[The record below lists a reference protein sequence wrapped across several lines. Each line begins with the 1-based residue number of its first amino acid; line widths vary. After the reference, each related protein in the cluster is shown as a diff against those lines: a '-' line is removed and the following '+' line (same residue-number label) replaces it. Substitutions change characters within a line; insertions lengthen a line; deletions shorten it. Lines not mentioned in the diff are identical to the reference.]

1 PPFNLFRSF
10 LCWGSIV
17 VLPLA
22 ALAGAGF
29 DRVLGGRLGARE
41 AVAGTVALAALLPLL
56 PARSLAWLAVALAV
70 LLVSRI
76 APRPAIALH
85 WERLVKARGLLDLL
99 DLSCVVVEPGHEQ
112 ALAALGFA
120 PGGGFADGRRAY
132 VRPPQGMA
140 FLARE
145 TRRAE
150 SEDAALAAVLDPGF
164 APRQT
169 VVLERADASV
179 APAAC

>member
-1 PPFNLFRSF
+1 
-10 LCWGSIV
+10 
-17 VLPLA
+17 
-22 ALAGAGF
+22 
-29 DRVLGGRLGARE
+29 
-41 AVAGTVALAALLPLL
+41 
-56 PARSLAWLAVALAV
+56 
-70 LLVSRI
+70 
-76 APRPAIALH
+76 
-85 WERLVKARGLLDLL
+85 

-164 APRQT
+164 APSET

-179 APAAC
+179 APAAHEVELWYRPRGLAPAVALSLAGLVLTAVGGLRCLSRSSWWRSSPRSPSSSSSST